1 MALVEFLLGEL
12 PIIVTDADSS
22 GGSAGVTDAGS
33 RVVCGKCACG
43 DVACLGGV
51 AGSSSAAL

>member
-1 MALVEFLLGEL
+1 MLGEL
-12 PIIVTDADSS
+12 LVIAGMTDADSS
-22 GGSAGVTDAGS
+22 GSSAGVTDAGS

-43 DVACLGGV
+43 DVVCLGGV